1 MVFRF
6 LTGGVERMQVFRAEK
21 DDDAFHRVVEETLR
35 VVSRRSNL
43 CLLLDAERL
52 AFRLMAGT

>member
-1 MVFRF
+1 
-6 LTGGVERMQVFRAEK
+6 MQVFRAEK